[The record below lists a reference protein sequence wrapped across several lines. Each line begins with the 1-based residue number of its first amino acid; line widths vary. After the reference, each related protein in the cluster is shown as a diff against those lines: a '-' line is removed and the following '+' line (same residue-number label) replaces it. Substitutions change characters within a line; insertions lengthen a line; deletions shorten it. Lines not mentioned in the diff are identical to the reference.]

1 MRERRPIVTIA
12 LIAANMVFFLLAEIF
27 FGPTGDAEVLRRA
40 GGQVPSL
47 VTGGEYWRLLS
58 SMFLHSGI
66 RHLLNNMLLLYVLGE
81 FLERLLGHVK
91 FAILYLLGGLAGNL
105 VELAFQLWR
114 GEDIVSVGA
123 SGAVFA
129 VMGGVLLV
137 LLRHRGHIRGLSIR
151 QILIMLGFSIYF
163 GFTSEGIAN
172 EAHIGG
178 LVAGFL
184 LALIL
189 YVKDMPV
196 VRREE
201 REDLRRSSRRDL

>member
-12 LIAANMVFFLLAEIF
+12 LIVINIAAFILAEIF

-47 VTGGEYWRLLS
+47 VLGGEYWRLITA
-58 SMFLHSGI
+58 MFLHSGI

-81 FLERLLGHVK
+81 VLERLLGHVK
-91 FAILYLLGGLAGNL
+91 FAILYILGGLAGNL
-105 VELAFQLWR
+105 VELAFMLGR

-137 LLRHRGHIRGLSIR
+137 LLRHRGRIRGLSLR
-151 QILIMLGFSIYF
+151 QLLVMLAFSVYF
-163 GFTSEGIAN
+163 GFASEGIAN
-172 EAHIGG
+172 EAHLGG
-178 LVAGFL
+178 LAAGFL
-184 LALIL
+184 LALLL
-189 YVKDMPV
+189 YVKELTIVRRSEREDG
-196 VRREE
+196 VRRE
-201 REDLRRSSRRDL
+201 